1 MTARPRIVLH
11 ADMDAFYAAV
21 EQRDRPELRGR
32 PVIIGFP
39 SERSVVCTASYEAR
53 VFGVRSA
60 MPMAQARRLCP
71 DGVIVEPRFSAYSA
85 VSDEIMEI
93 FGQHSPDVEALS
105 LDEAFLEMT
114 GGEALFGTPAQMGAR
129 VRAAVKAKTKL
140 TVSVGASSSKYVA
153 KVASDVKKPDG
164 LTVVPPGEERA
175 FLAPLSIRRL
185 WGVGPKAEARL
196 NKHGLRLIGD
206 LQQRSEAWA
215 KDRLG
220 DEGVHLRALA
230 LGIDDRPVIGG
241 RAEKSVGAELTL
253 DVDLQGAPALLPHLR
268 WAADKVASRMRAR
281 ALVAAGVRVKLKTH
295 DFRLHTRQVK
305 LPRPA
310 DDAASLLACAVPLLE
325 QLADE
330 LAAPVRLVGL
340 ATFDFGAPVQGELFV
355 DEAQVRRSTLERTL
369 DEVREKFGGS
379 SIVRAEALERAP
391 ERPSE
396 PAPPRG
402 GRR

>member
-1 MTARPRIVLH
+1 MSARPRIVLH

-53 VFGVRSA
+53 RFGVHSA

-71 DGVIVEPRFSAYSA
+71 DGLIVEPRFSAYAA
-85 VSDEIMEI
+85 VSDTIMEV
-93 FGQHSPDVEALS
+93 FGRHSPDVEALS

-114 GGEALFGTPAQMGAR
+114 GSEALFGTPAEMGAR
-129 VRAAVKAKTKL
+129 VRAAVKEATGL
-140 TVSVGASSSKYVA
+140 TVSVGASTSKYVA
-153 KVASDVKKPDG
+153 KVASDVHKPDG
-164 LTVVPPGEERA
+164 LTVVTPGGEPA
-175 FLAPLSIRRL
+175 FLAPLPIRRL
-185 WGVGPKAEARL
+185 WGVGPKAEGRL
-196 NKHGLRLIGD
+196 LRHGLRLIGD
-206 LQQRSEAWA
+206 LQARSEAWA
-215 KDRLG
+215 RDRLG
-220 DEGVHLRALA
+220 DEGVHLRRLS
-230 LGIDDRPVIGG
+230 LGIDDRPVLGG

-253 DVDLQGAPALLPHLR
+253 DQDLQGAPALLPHLR
-268 WAADKVASRMRAR
+268 WAADKVAARLRAR
-281 ALVAAGVRVKLKTH
+281 ALVAAAVRVKLKTQ
-295 DFRLHTRQVK
+295 DFQLHTRQIR

-325 QLADE
+325 ELADE
-330 LAAPVRLVGL
+330 LGAPVRLVGI
-340 ATFDFGAPVQGELFV
+340 AAFDFDTPVQGELFV
-355 DEAQVRRSTLERTL
+355 DATQLRRSTLERTL

-379 SIVRAEALERAP
+379 AIVRAESLERAP

-396 PAPPRG
+396 PSRG

>member
-1 MTARPRIVLH
+1 MTGRPRIVLH

-32 PVIIGFP
+32 PVIIGHP

-53 VFGVRSA
+53 RFGVHSA

-71 DGVIVEPRFSAYSA
+71 DGLIVEPRFEAYAA
-85 VSDEIMEI
+85 VSEQIMEI
-93 FGQHSPDVEALS
+93 FGRHSPDVEALS

-114 GGEALFGTPAQMGAR
+114 GGEALFGTPAQMGER
-129 VRAAVKAKTKL
+129 VRVAVREATRL
-140 TVSVGASSSKYVA
+140 TVSVGVSTSKYVA

-164 LTVVPPGEERA
+164 LTVVPPGGEQA
-175 FLAPLSIRRL
+175 FLAPLPIRRL

-196 NKHGLRLIGD
+196 HRHGLRLIGD
-206 LQQRSEAWA
+206 LQARSEAWLR
-215 KDRLG
+215 DRLG
-220 DEGVHLRALA
+220 DEGVHLRALS
-230 LGIDDRPVIGG
+230 LGRDDRPVIGG

-268 WAADKVASRMRAR
+268 WAADKVAARLRAR
-281 ALVAAGVRVKLKTH
+281 ALVASGVRVKLKTQ

-305 LPRPA
+305 LERPA
-310 DDAASLLACAVPLLE
+310 DDAASLLAAAVPLLE
-325 QLADE
+325 ELADE
-330 LAAPVRLVGL
+330 LGAPVRLVGI
-340 ATFDFGAPVQGELFV
+340 AAFDFGAPVQGELFV
-355 DEAQVRRSTLERTL
+355 DAAQVRRSTLERTL
-369 DEVREKFGGS
+369 DEVREKFGRG